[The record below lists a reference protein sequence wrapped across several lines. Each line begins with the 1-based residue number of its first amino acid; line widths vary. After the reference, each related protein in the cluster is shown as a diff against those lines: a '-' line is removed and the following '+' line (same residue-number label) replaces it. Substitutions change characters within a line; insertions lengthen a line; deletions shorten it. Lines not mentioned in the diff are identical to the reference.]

1 MKKYRVNWWALSA
14 IVFAGVIMT
23 FVARNMQGWW
33 GMYNDSSLTS
43 WVLYLLGSWAVAL
56 PVAFVVGIAVSVRKA

>member
-1 MKKYRVNWWALSA
+1 MKKYRVNWWALIA

-23 FVARNMQGWW
+23 FVARDMQGWW
-33 GMYNDSSLTS
+33 GMYNDSSFTN

-56 PVAFVVGIAVSVRKA
+56 PIAFAVGIVVSVRKV